1 MKFDAPCPWVS
12 RINDSQVLRPLAS
25 PATCRDSSS
34 FSVENSLS
42 CDTRGTSAWLLNFP
56 QALASHKSTQK
67 LDIYLDLQHTQ
78 ESVSP
83 SHCRSVDK
91 DLAEQG
97 TAQVGRTGQRDRSSI
112 TQGTKAMR
120 PCERKA
126 RVTPDSIG
134 PWPFIVAR
142 FAAHV
147 RCGFG
152 AWGESLCWSP
162 ERWVLALS

>member
-1 MKFDAPCPWVS
+1 MIRKSCDHLP
-12 RINDSQVLRPLAS
+12 RQL
-25 PATCRDSSS
+25 PAGTVPHFRWKI
-34 FSVENSLS
+34 SLS
-42 CDTRGTSAWLLNFP
+42 RDTRGTSAWLLNFP

-83 SHCRSVDK
+83 SHCYSVYRK
-91 DLAEQG
+91 IWPNKVLRKL
-97 TAQVGRTGQRDRSSI
+97 VGPANEIIHQAPKGQR
-112 TQGTKAMR
+112 QCG
-120 PCERKA
+120 
-126 RVTPDSIG
+126 RVKGKLESQIPDSIG

-162 ERWVLALS
+162 GRWVLALS